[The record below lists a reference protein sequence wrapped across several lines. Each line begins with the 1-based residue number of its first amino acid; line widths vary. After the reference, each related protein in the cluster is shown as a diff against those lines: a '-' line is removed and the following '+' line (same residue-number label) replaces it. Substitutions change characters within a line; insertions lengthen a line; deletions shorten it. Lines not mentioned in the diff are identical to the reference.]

1 MVGDLNTDPCVGINL
16 PLLEKEQSLVGREE
30 QAEVQYG
37 VTYVSETLTY
47 LRALHVLDTGLIT
60 EDTVSS

>member
-1 MVGDLNTDPCVGINL
+1 MWGINL

-37 VTYVSETLTY
+37 VTYVSETHTY